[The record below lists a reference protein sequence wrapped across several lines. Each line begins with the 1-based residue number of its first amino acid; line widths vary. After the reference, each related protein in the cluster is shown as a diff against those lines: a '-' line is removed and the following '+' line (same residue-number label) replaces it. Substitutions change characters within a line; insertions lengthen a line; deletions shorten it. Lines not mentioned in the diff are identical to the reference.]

1 MSVTQHDLEL
11 IRTELEAKLATANLD
26 HVRTANAI
34 GAYGERFTAMDSRFD
49 ALELRFDLF
58 SQDVDRRF
66 EQVDRRFDDMDRRFD
81 EMDRRFE
88 RIETRI
94 GRLEVR
100 LDSLEAKL
108 DSRFSWQTFVT
119 VAVGIIVLFGDVIRP
134 LIGLG

>member
-66 EQVDRRFDDMDRRFD
+66 EQVDRRFD

>member
-1 MSVTQHDLEL
+1 MC
-11 IRTELEAKLATANLD
+11 IRD
-26 HVRTANAI
+26 
-34 GAYGERFTAMDSRFD
+34 
-49 ALELRFDLF
+49 
-58 SQDVDRRF
+58 
-66 EQVDRRFDDMDRRFD
+66 
-81 EMDRRFE
+81 RFE

-108 DSRFSWQTFVT
+108 DSRFSWQTFVA